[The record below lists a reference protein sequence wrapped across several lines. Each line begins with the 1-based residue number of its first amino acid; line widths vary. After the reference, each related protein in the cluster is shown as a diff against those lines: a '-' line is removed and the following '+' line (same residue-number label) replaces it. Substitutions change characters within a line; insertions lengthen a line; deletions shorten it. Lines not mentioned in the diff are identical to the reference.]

1 VEGWHDCGLPETLL
15 ETNRVLLGR
24 SGGNAKN
31 IEGSIVLPPV
41 SIDPTAV
48 IERSVIG
55 PYVSVAAAATI
66 RDSVVT
72 DSILS
77 AGAIVE
83 RSLLSRSL
91 IGEGA
96 VVRGHYQKL
105 NVGDSSEIEIGA

>member
-1 VEGWHDCGLPETLL
+1 LD
-15 ETNRVLLGR
+15 TNRVLLKR
-24 SGGNAKN
+24 SGGNEES
-31 IEGSIVLPPV
+31 IEGSIILPPV

-48 IERSVIG
+48 IEKSVVG
-55 PYVSVAAAATI
+55 PYVSVAAGATI
-66 RDSVVT
+66 RDSVVR

-83 RSLLSRSL
+83 MSLLSRSL

-96 VVRGHYQKL
+96 VVRGHFQRL